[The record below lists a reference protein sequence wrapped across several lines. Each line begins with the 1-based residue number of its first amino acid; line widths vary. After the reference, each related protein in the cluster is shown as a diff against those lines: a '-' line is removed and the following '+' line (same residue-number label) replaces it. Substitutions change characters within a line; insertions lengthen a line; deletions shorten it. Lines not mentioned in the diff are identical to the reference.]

1 MATEGTIHIDGLRIY
16 ARHGV
21 NPQERVTGNMFEVN
35 LELKIDAETA
45 MKNDSLGDTVNY
57 AEIVDIVKICM
68 AEPSLLLENAAYR
81 IQQAIATQF
90 PDVQHGIRPG
100 WILVQLVDIGQDSHY
115 PDFFI

>member
-81 IQQAIATQF
+81 IQQARHAISRCTTRHHRIIQAS
-90 PDVQHGIRPG
+90 PAN
-100 WILVQLVDIGQDSHY
+100 IG
-115 PDFFI
+115 